1 MAKFTLNGYDSYAGV
16 DIVVTARIN
25 NLSNTTNNLKEKV
38 YTLGSL
44 QTLSIST
51 HQEKRAVRVIGSVN
65 SLDYVMGQR
74 TVAGSLVF
82 AVFDKHFA
90 TEMFNDLK
98 EATGKTFKMVDELP
112 GLDLTITFANEY
124 GKKSR
129 MAIYG
134 VKIINEGQVMS
145 INDLFTENTYQFVAT
160 SLDYLKTDIS
170 SGSSE
175 ETNGKQQIT
184 SSKVVNVSKNQSSK
198 GEDIYKKV
206 SSSNLLVNNVNLA
219 VSVEQPTS
227 YKQDGIAIFDLSPKQ
242 KSGYINVYDK
252 KNDKTIVDIEVR
264 QGAKRYSVYLP
275 AGQYK
280 AWYYRDNQKLSNIV
294 HFTINQISKNKSNIN
309 DTPVIENVTHKS
321 IKAMSNNISHDKGIC
336 IDLSDSKK
344 MTTNINSRN
353 FQFDSLEPSK
363 TYMLYTTN
371 GNETS
376 KAAITKTLDFNNMN
390 LNLFKEY
397 VKNNRNLLSKDYSNY
412 KPLLEKLKDENFL
425 YTLMQDKS
433 IEAKEL
439 IYMAVK
445 YSNEFTTIINEKHD
459 TMPVKKDDSIYG
471 NNFKFNTSVSK
482 ANIFLNKNRKDYFEN
497 SEAYPNEINY
507 IGKSN
512 NLYNVVGINNDF
524 IKSPKYLFYSYSD
537 NDKNL
542 IKQQFGDINVL
553 NELELKPNINKLSE
567 DSLKCL
573 TAKSYKQ
580 KDIDL
585 LKAPKGYINENC
597 DLIVDLDY
605 RNILGDQNTI
615 YYLCVSKLHECLDKT
630 PFRKVKTYLNNS
642 NVIINKISTAINK
655 DDVYA
660 IWIENEDYNTI
671 SDLGFV
677 SYSDKIENLSYT
689 IIKEKITSIIRK
701 LEVVLNK
708 NGSLSDIIS
717 MLNYDDINEKDIYI
731 ELAKTFINYK
741 ESISFDLLFEL
752 FKIQFAEMCINKDK
766 YKKVTYNTKNKSII
780 FDAEKVSMVQLKLS
794 KNGAISE
801 IIDGNEAINDITC
814 DYTLFYLISQNPVIK
829 SGFVLIN
836 NSTNQAISY
845 YIDLEV
851 I

>member
-25 NLSNTTNNLKEKV
+25 NLSNATNNLKEKV

-321 IKAMSNNISHDKGIC
+321 IKAMSNNISHDKGVC

-344 MTTNINSRN
+344 LTTNINSRN

-371 GNETS
+371 GNEIS

-605 RNILGDQNTI
+605 RNILGDQNII

-660 IWIENEDYNTI
+660 IWIEDEDYNTI

-701 LEVVLNK
+701 LEVVLNR

-780 FDAEKVSMVQLKLS
+780 FDAEKVNMVQLKLS

>member
-660 IWIENEDYNTI
+660 I
-671 SDLGFV
+671 
-677 SYSDKIENLSYT
+677 
-689 IIKEKITSIIRK
+689 
-701 LEVVLNK
+701 
-708 NGSLSDIIS
+708 
-717 MLNYDDINEKDIYI
+717 
-731 ELAKTFINYK
+731 
-741 ESISFDLLFEL
+741 
-752 FKIQFAEMCINKDK
+752 
-766 YKKVTYNTKNKSII
+766 
-780 FDAEKVSMVQLKLS
+780 
-794 KNGAISE
+794 
-801 IIDGNEAINDITC
+801 
-814 DYTLFYLISQNPVIK
+814 
-829 SGFVLIN
+829 
-836 NSTNQAISY
+836 
-845 YIDLEV
+845 
-851 I
+851 

>member
-309 DTPVIENVTHKS
+309 DTPVIENVTHKT

-344 MTTNINSRN
+344 LTTNINSRN
-353 FQFDSLEPSK
+353 FQFDNLEPSK

-371 GNETS
+371 GNEIS

-459 TMPVKKDDSIYG
+459 TMPVKKYDSIYG

-660 IWIENEDYNTI
+660 I
-671 SDLGFV
+671 
-677 SYSDKIENLSYT
+677 
-689 IIKEKITSIIRK
+689 
-701 LEVVLNK
+701 
-708 NGSLSDIIS
+708 
-717 MLNYDDINEKDIYI
+717 
-731 ELAKTFINYK
+731 
-741 ESISFDLLFEL
+741 
-752 FKIQFAEMCINKDK
+752 
-766 YKKVTYNTKNKSII
+766 
-780 FDAEKVSMVQLKLS
+780 
-794 KNGAISE
+794 
-801 IIDGNEAINDITC
+801 
-814 DYTLFYLISQNPVIK
+814 
-829 SGFVLIN
+829 
-836 NSTNQAISY
+836 
-845 YIDLEV
+845 
-851 I
+851 

>member
-309 DTPVIENVTHKS
+309 DTPVIENVTHKT
-321 IKAMSNNISHDKGIC
+321 IKAMSNNISHDKGVC

-344 MTTNINSRN
+344 LTTNINSRN

-371 GNETS
+371 GNEIS

-660 IWIENEDYNTI
+660 I
-671 SDLGFV
+671 
-677 SYSDKIENLSYT
+677 
-689 IIKEKITSIIRK
+689 
-701 LEVVLNK
+701 
-708 NGSLSDIIS
+708 
-717 MLNYDDINEKDIYI
+717 
-731 ELAKTFINYK
+731 
-741 ESISFDLLFEL
+741 
-752 FKIQFAEMCINKDK
+752 
-766 YKKVTYNTKNKSII
+766 
-780 FDAEKVSMVQLKLS
+780 
-794 KNGAISE
+794 
-801 IIDGNEAINDITC
+801 
-814 DYTLFYLISQNPVIK
+814 
-829 SGFVLIN
+829 
-836 NSTNQAISY
+836 
-845 YIDLEV
+845 
-851 I
+851 

>member
-309 DTPVIENVTHKS
+309 DTPVIENVTHKT

-344 MTTNINSRN
+344 LTTNINSRN

-371 GNETS
+371 GNEIS

-660 IWIENEDYNTI
+660 I
-671 SDLGFV
+671 
-677 SYSDKIENLSYT
+677 
-689 IIKEKITSIIRK
+689 
-701 LEVVLNK
+701 
-708 NGSLSDIIS
+708 
-717 MLNYDDINEKDIYI
+717 
-731 ELAKTFINYK
+731 
-741 ESISFDLLFEL
+741 
-752 FKIQFAEMCINKDK
+752 
-766 YKKVTYNTKNKSII
+766 
-780 FDAEKVSMVQLKLS
+780 
-794 KNGAISE
+794 
-801 IIDGNEAINDITC
+801 
-814 DYTLFYLISQNPVIK
+814 
-829 SGFVLIN
+829 
-836 NSTNQAISY
+836 
-845 YIDLEV
+845 
-851 I
+851 

>member
-309 DTPVIENVTHKS
+309 DTPVIENVTHKT

-344 MTTNINSRN
+344 LTTNINSRN
-353 FQFDSLEPSK
+353 FQFDNLEPSK

-371 GNETS
+371 GNEIS

-459 TMPVKKDDSIYG
+459 TMPVKKYDSIYG

-573 TAKSYKQ
+573 TAKNYKQ

-660 IWIENEDYNTI
+660 I
-671 SDLGFV
+671 
-677 SYSDKIENLSYT
+677 
-689 IIKEKITSIIRK
+689 
-701 LEVVLNK
+701 
-708 NGSLSDIIS
+708 
-717 MLNYDDINEKDIYI
+717 
-731 ELAKTFINYK
+731 
-741 ESISFDLLFEL
+741 
-752 FKIQFAEMCINKDK
+752 
-766 YKKVTYNTKNKSII
+766 
-780 FDAEKVSMVQLKLS
+780 
-794 KNGAISE
+794 
-801 IIDGNEAINDITC
+801 
-814 DYTLFYLISQNPVIK
+814 
-829 SGFVLIN
+829 
-836 NSTNQAISY
+836 
-845 YIDLEV
+845 
-851 I
+851 

>member
-25 NLSNTTNNLKEKV
+25 NLSNATNNLKEKV

-309 DTPVIENVTHKS
+309 DTPVIENVTHKT
-321 IKAMSNNISHDKGIC
+321 IKAMSNNISHDKGVC

-344 MTTNINSRN
+344 LTTNINSRN

-371 GNETS
+371 GNEIS

-605 RNILGDQNTI
+605 RNILGDQNII

-660 IWIENEDYNTI
+660 I
-671 SDLGFV
+671 
-677 SYSDKIENLSYT
+677 
-689 IIKEKITSIIRK
+689 
-701 LEVVLNK
+701 
-708 NGSLSDIIS
+708 
-717 MLNYDDINEKDIYI
+717 
-731 ELAKTFINYK
+731 
-741 ESISFDLLFEL
+741 
-752 FKIQFAEMCINKDK
+752 
-766 YKKVTYNTKNKSII
+766 
-780 FDAEKVSMVQLKLS
+780 
-794 KNGAISE
+794 
-801 IIDGNEAINDITC
+801 
-814 DYTLFYLISQNPVIK
+814 
-829 SGFVLIN
+829 
-836 NSTNQAISY
+836 
-845 YIDLEV
+845 
-851 I
+851 

>member
-294 HFTINQISKNKSNIN
+294 HFTINHISKNKSNIN
-309 DTPVIENVTHKS
+309 DTPVIENVTHKT
-321 IKAMSNNISHDKGIC
+321 IKAMSNNISHDKGVC

-344 MTTNINSRN
+344 LTTNINSRN

-371 GNETS
+371 GNEIS

-615 YYLCVSKLHECLDKT
+615 YYLCVSQLHECLDKT

-660 IWIENEDYNTI
+660 I
-671 SDLGFV
+671 
-677 SYSDKIENLSYT
+677 
-689 IIKEKITSIIRK
+689 
-701 LEVVLNK
+701 
-708 NGSLSDIIS
+708 
-717 MLNYDDINEKDIYI
+717 
-731 ELAKTFINYK
+731 
-741 ESISFDLLFEL
+741 
-752 FKIQFAEMCINKDK
+752 
-766 YKKVTYNTKNKSII
+766 
-780 FDAEKVSMVQLKLS
+780 
-794 KNGAISE
+794 
-801 IIDGNEAINDITC
+801 
-814 DYTLFYLISQNPVIK
+814 
-829 SGFVLIN
+829 
-836 NSTNQAISY
+836 
-845 YIDLEV
+845 
-851 I
+851 

>member
-309 DTPVIENVTHKS
+309 DTPVIENVTHKT

-344 MTTNINSRN
+344 LTTNINSRN

-371 GNETS
+371 GNEIS

-660 IWIENEDYNTI
+660 IWIEDESYNTI

-701 LEVVLNK
+701 LEVVLNR

>member
-344 MTTNINSRN
+344 LTTNINSRN

-371 GNETS
+371 GNEIS

-660 IWIENEDYNTI
+660 I
-671 SDLGFV
+671 
-677 SYSDKIENLSYT
+677 
-689 IIKEKITSIIRK
+689 
-701 LEVVLNK
+701 
-708 NGSLSDIIS
+708 
-717 MLNYDDINEKDIYI
+717 
-731 ELAKTFINYK
+731 
-741 ESISFDLLFEL
+741 
-752 FKIQFAEMCINKDK
+752 
-766 YKKVTYNTKNKSII
+766 
-780 FDAEKVSMVQLKLS
+780 
-794 KNGAISE
+794 
-801 IIDGNEAINDITC
+801 
-814 DYTLFYLISQNPVIK
+814 
-829 SGFVLIN
+829 
-836 NSTNQAISY
+836 
-845 YIDLEV
+845 
-851 I
+851 